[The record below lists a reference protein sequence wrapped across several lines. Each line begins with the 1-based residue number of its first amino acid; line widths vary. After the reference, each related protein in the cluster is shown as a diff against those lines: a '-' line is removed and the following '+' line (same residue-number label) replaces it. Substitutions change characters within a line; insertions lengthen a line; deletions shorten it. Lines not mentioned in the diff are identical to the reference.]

1 MFCLF
6 GCEIRE
12 AFSLI
17 KMNYKDQMQEWLK
30 NHPNATVEEAYEA
43 GYQTCTDN
51 WCHGKV
57 ALFEKCRE
65 LLKQIIE

>member
-1 MFCLF
+1 M
-6 GCEIRE
+6 
-12 AFSLI
+12 S
-17 KMNYKDQMQEWLK
+17 YKEQMQEWLK
-30 NHPNATVEEAYEA
+30 KHPNATVEEAWVA
-43 GYQTCTDN
+43 GYNTCTDN

>member
-1 MFCLF
+1 
-6 GCEIRE
+6 
-12 AFSLI
+12 
-17 KMNYKDQMQEWLK
+17 MNYKDQMQEWLK

>member
-1 MFCLF
+1 M
-6 GCEIRE
+6 GRE
-12 AFSLI
+12 DFLSVES
-17 KMNYKDQMQEWLK
+17 MSYKEQMQEWLK
-30 NHPNATVEEAYEA
+30 KHPNATVEEAWVA
-43 GYQTCTDN
+43 GYNTCTDN

>member
-1 MFCLF
+1 M
-6 GCEIRE
+6 GRE
-12 AFSLI
+12 VFLSVES
-17 KMNYKDQMQEWLK
+17 MSYKEQMQEWLK
-30 NHPNATVEEAYEA
+30 KHPNATVEEAWVA
-43 GYQTCTDN
+43 GYNTCTDN

>member
-1 MFCLF
+1 M
-6 GCEIRE
+6 GRE
-12 AFSLI
+12 AFLSVES
-17 KMNYKDQMQEWLK
+17 MSYKEQMQEWLK
-30 NHPNATVEEAYEA
+30 KHPNATVEEAWVA
-43 GYQTCTDN
+43 GYNTCTDN